1 MFTQG
6 LQETEVVSGTPGIG
20 VFHWILFLLKT
31 VISLKYMQKCA
42 VNLTVKQLNVFDSR
56 KVINS

>member
-20 VFHWILFLLKT
+20 VFHWKFYSYLKQ
-31 VISLKYMQKCA
+31 SLVLSIRK
-42 VNLTVKQLNVFDSR
+42 NVQ
-56 KVINS
+56 